1 MGVSMAVSE
10 ASYQTPCTVAVVDD
24 DPDVREF
31 LSEAIL
37 SVGCRV
43 LPFENG
49 QALWVHDH
57 LDTIDLFILDIGLP
71 LINGI
76 TLAHSLRQRIEV
88 RDKRIVALTGGSTTS
103 PAEAFRAGFDEYWL
117 KPLNLGL
124 LFATL
129 KEAMQE
135 RRERLRAGT

>member
-1 MGVSMAVSE
+1 MAITE
-10 ASYQTPCTVAVVDD
+10 ASHQTPFTVAVVDD
-24 DPDVREF
+24 DPDIREF
-31 LSEAIL
+31 LREAII

-43 LPFENG
+43 LTFENG

-76 TLAHSLRQRIEV
+76 TLAHSLRERTEV
-88 RDKRIVALTGGSTTS
+88 LGKRIVALTGGSTTS
-103 PAEAFRAGFDEYWL
+103 PADAFRAGFDDYWL
-117 KPLNLGL
+117 KPLSLAL

-129 KEAMQE
+129 KAAVEE
-135 RRERLRAGT
+135 RRERLRAGP